1 MGSQLGVRII
11 SAVSGR
17 SSAPMHTL
25 AAFEGMALSHNELE
39 DLVAELWVAKT
50 SS

>member
-1 MGSQLGVRII
+1 MGFQLGVRIHQCSVRQLI
-11 SAVSGR
+11 R
-17 SSAPMHTL
+17 SHAHL